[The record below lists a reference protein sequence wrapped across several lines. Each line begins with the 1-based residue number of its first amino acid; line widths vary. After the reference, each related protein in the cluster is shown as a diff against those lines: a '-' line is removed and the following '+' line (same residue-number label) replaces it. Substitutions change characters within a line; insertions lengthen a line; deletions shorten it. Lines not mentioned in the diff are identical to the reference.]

1 MKKTLKYT
9 AVLLAIVVVLTIA
22 YCILYVDSAT
32 YTIVSISDGCAIGT
46 SPEGFRAAYS
56 SAEYQIGDTVTTY
69 IGFNPFGAS
78 DDILFRF
85 DQH

>member
-1 MKKTLKYT
+1 MKNALKY
-9 AVLLAIVVVLTIA
+9 AVLLLAVVIALTIA
-22 YCILYVDSAT
+22 YCILYVDFAT
-32 YTIVSISDGCAIGT
+32 YTIVSVADGCAIGT
-46 SPEGFRAAYS
+46 SPEGFQAAYS

-85 DQH
+85 DY